1 MKIILLLYFYTT
13 IMLNASSK
21 QEIDCY
27 SILQQI
33 DKLKKEKNINLLEKV
48 GSVIVGG
55 HYPLNSSSKELEIK
69 IRILKLK
76 LLNCK

>member
-13 IMLNASSK
+13 IMLNANSK
-21 QEIDCY
+21 QEMDCY

-33 DKLKKEKNINLLEKV
+33 DKLEKEKNTNLLEKI
-48 GSVIVGG
+48 GSVIIGG
-55 HYPLNSSSKELEIK
+55 YPIDSSSKELETK

-76 LLNCK
+76 LSNCK

>member
-1 MKIILLLYFYTT
+1 MKIIILLFYTA
-13 IMLNASSK
+13 IILNADSK

-27 SILQQI
+27 SIVQQI
-33 DKLKKEKNINLLEKV
+33 DKLEKEKNTNLLEKV

-55 HYPLNSSSKELEIK
+55 HYPLDNSSKELETK

-76 LLNCK
+76 LSNCK